1 MKTLLSAVVA
11 ATLALTV
18 AAAQADGMPSERK
31 VPLVIESKTL
41 AEALDQWA
49 QQTGFQILVPN
60 WELAKKIS
68 APRLQGKY
76 GARDA
81 LDRLLE
87 GTSLMGVWTSDKAVT
102 IREKEM
108 PNVRQGAPSRGP
120 SVQKFIG
127 DGAEGG
133 EASSAP
139 SAGRSSYDAK
149 AAASAQQ
156 SDEFEEVVV
165 TGTHIHGVAPD
176 SSPITTYRRETI
188 EQSGAA
194 TIEQF
199 AAKMPENFSSIRPAS
214 FAYGNSTSGFSQSRG
229 NDYSGASFNLYG
241 LGPGATLT
249 LLDGHRISAGG
260 KDGGF
265 TDISTLP
272 LSAVD
277 RIEVLTDGASSI
289 YGSDAIAGV
298 VNIVPRRGF
307 DGAETSVRY
316 GDTTRGGAA
325 HWSASQV
332 LGTSWSRGSGLLVLE
347 HHDENAL
354 RSTSRS
360 FIPDQG
366 MTVDITPSQ
375 ERNSALL
382 SGEQALADE
391 TTLKF
396 DAFFGDRDFEFLRN
410 IAGLFPTNNVGEV
423 RNYGAAAEVEQ
434 QLPGA
439 WRAEVG
445 GSYSTTD
452 QTLTTTALLLPDP
465 LTIDNPALTKLW
477 EANLKADGPLFE
489 IGGGFSRAAVG
500 VSFREESLQAEQQ
513 FAGRLSR
520 TVKSAF
526 TEVFVPIISPS
537 AERDAR
543 LEISASG
550 RYDEYSDVGSTFNP
564 KVGLL
569 WSPLR
574 ALKLRGTY
582 GRSFRPPLQSQL
594 APIPAYYTWLVANA
608 NSPSGFTDTLI
619 SESQGISELDPEK
632 ARTFTVG
639 FNLSPASIPGFSVSG
654 TYFDTHFRGRIA
666 PPPVV
671 GSIFAGADI
680 FSQSQLAPFVSA
692 PPSSQELQAIF
703 ASSGFF
709 GDFAGGGTDG
719 VEAVFDNEL
728 ANISSTS
735 QQGVQFLLGYDTN
748 AEWGSVNTSIGGTYL
763 LANDYRTVKGA
774 PAVELLDVI
783 GEPADLRVFATF
795 AFRRG
800 PIMSSLMVNYTDQYL
815 NPIFQPAD
823 RISSWTTADVSLAYD
838 FGVGGR
844 VSALNGFE
852 VILSVQN
859 VFDRAPPTVKVPSD
873 PGSTFSN
880 VGFDATNA
888 SPLGR
893 TIGLQ
898 LRKRWLGH

>member
-1 MKTLLSAVVA
+1 MKSLRSAIVA
-11 ATLALTV
+11 APLALIAV
-18 AAAQADGMPSERK
+18 AAGAGESPGERQ
-31 VPLVIESKTL
+31 VSFVIESRTL

-49 QQTGFQILVPN
+49 QQTGFQIFVPN

-87 GTSLMGVWTSDKAVT
+87 GTSLIGVWTTDKAVT
-102 IREKEM
+102 IREKGT
-108 PNVRQGAPSRGP
+108 PIVRRGAPTQAAT
-120 SVQKFIG
+120 VQKFVG
-127 DGAEGG
+127 DGPESRD
-133 EASSAP
+133 ASTAP
-139 SAGRSSYDAK
+139 ASPRASPDAK
-149 AAASAQQ
+149 GVAPAQR
-156 SDEFEEVVV
+156 SDEFEEVLV
-165 TGTHIHGVAPD
+165 TGTHIRGVVPD
-176 SSPITTYRRETI
+176 SSPLTTYRRETI

-199 AAKMPENFSSIRPAS
+199 AAKMPENFTSIGPAS
-214 FAYGNSTSGFSQSRG
+214 FAYGNSTGGFSQTRG
-229 NDYSGASFNLYG
+229 NDYSGASFNLFG

-249 LLDGHRISAGG
+249 LLDGHRISPGG
-260 KDGGF
+260 KDAGF
-265 TDISTLP
+265 TDVSTLP

-277 RIEVLTDGASSI
+277 RIEVLTDGASAI

-307 DGAETSVRY
+307 DGAETSLRY
-316 GDTTRGGAA
+316 GDTSRGGAA

-366 MTVDITPSQ
+366 ITVDITPSQ
-375 ERNSALL
+375 ERNSALV

-391 TTLKF
+391 TTLKL

-434 QLPGA
+434 QLPGGWSA
-439 WRAEVG
+439 AVA

-452 QTLTTTALLLPDP
+452 QTLTTTALVLPDP
-465 LTIDNPALTKLW
+465 LIIDNPALTKLW
-477 EANLKADGPLFE
+477 EASLMADGPLVE
-489 IGGGFSRAAVG
+489 MGGGFSRAAVG
-500 VSFREESLQAEQQ
+500 VSFREESLLAKQQ
-513 FAGRLSR
+513 FAGKLSR

-526 TEVFVPIISPS
+526 TEVFVPVLSPS
-537 AERDAR
+537 AGRHAR

-564 KVGLL
+564 KVGVL
-569 WSPLR
+569 WSPFSG
-574 ALKLRGTY
+574 LKLRGTY

-594 APIPAYYTWLVANA
+594 APIPAYYTWPVANA
-608 NSPSGFTDTLI
+608 DSPSGFTGTLI
-619 SESQGISELDPEK
+619 NESQGLSELDPEK
-632 ARTFTVG
+632 ATTFTVG
-639 FNLSPASIPGFSVSG
+639 FNLSPATIPGFSVSG
-654 TYFDTHFRGRIA
+654 TYFDTQFRGRIA
-666 PPPVV
+666 PPPVI

-680 FSQSQLAPFVSA
+680 FAQSQLAPFISA
-692 PPSSQELQAIF
+692 PPSNEELQAIF
-703 ASSGFF
+703 ASEGFF
-709 GDFAGGGTDG
+709 GDFAGGGTEG

-735 QQGVQFLLGYDTN
+735 QKGVQFLLAHDAN
-748 AEWGSVNTSIGGTYL
+748 AGWGSVSTSIGGTYL

-783 GEPADLRVFATF
+783 GEPADLRLLATF
-795 AFRRG
+795 ALRRG
-800 PIMSSLMVNYTDQYL
+800 PVTSSLMVNYTDGYL

-823 RISSWTTADVSLAYD
+823 HVSSWTTADLSMGYE
-838 FGVGGR
+838 FGVDGP
-844 VSALNGFE
+844 VSALDGFE

-859 VFDRAPPTVKVPSD
+859 VFDSAPPMIRVPSD

-880 VGFDATNA
+880 VGFDPTNA